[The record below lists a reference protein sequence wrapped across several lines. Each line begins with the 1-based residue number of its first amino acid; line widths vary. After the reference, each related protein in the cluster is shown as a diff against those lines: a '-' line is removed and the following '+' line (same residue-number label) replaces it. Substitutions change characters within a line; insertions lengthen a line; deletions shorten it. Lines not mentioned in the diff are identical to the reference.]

1 MTTGRLLLKGIIEL
15 TSPALIGCGRND
27 RTDMDVL
34 LDSEG
39 KPFIPATSFI
49 GVLRHYTRD
58 IDGSHGDNLK
68 RFWGFTSEEKISDKE
83 KERQSAI
90 CCDDLFLENKDGNRI
105 TVRDGIKIDNK
116 NGMVEKDKKF
126 DFELI
131 ERGARFKLN
140 MEITL
145 SAETND
151 YCRRMMKTI
160 CTALQSERI
169 LLGAKTNSGFGKIR
183 LTNAN
188 MYDFDF
194 LEKEAVLK
202 WLKGEMPVPVQ
213 LEDVKEL
220 PVEDKEFVMN
230 ATFDLK
236 NSLIVRSYPSSPE
249 MPDAVHIQSAGDN
262 ILPATS
268 LKGAIRARAERIL
281 NTVGK
286 PQSLLTELFGNVDDK
301 NRSKNARKGRVRIN
315 EVILPKFMTE
325 LQTRIKIDR
334 FTGGVIESAL
344 FETMPLFSQP
354 INLNEKVKNVII
366 SIRDC
371 KDYEAGLLLLVLKD
385 LWTGDLAVG
394 GEKNVGRGVFD
405 GCNAEIMWHGRKISI
420 EKNIAKMPQ
429 QDKTELESLVK
440 ALVDYQGGNANE
452 C

>member
-15 TSPALIGCGRND
+15 TSPALIGCGRDD

-34 LDSEG
+34 LGSDG
-39 KPFIPATSFI
+39 KPFVPATSFI
-49 GVLRHYTRD
+49 GVLRHYSTGINGAYKD
-58 IDGSHGDNLK
+58 DVK
-68 RFWGFTSEEKISDKE
+68 RFWGFTSEKKISDNE

-90 CCDDLFLENKDGNRI
+90 CCDDLNLEDSSKI
-105 TVRDGIKIDNK
+105 TVRDGIKINNK
-116 NGMVEKDKKF
+116 KGGIEEGKKY
-126 DFELI
+126 DYELI

-140 MEITL
+140 MEVNL

-151 YCRRMMKTI
+151 FCRRMMKTI

-169 LLGAKTNSGFGKIR
+169 LLGAKTNSGLGKIR

-188 MYDFDF
+188 MYEFDF

-202 WLKGEMPVPVQ
+202 WLKGEMPAPVQ
-213 LEDVKEL
+213 FEDVREL
-220 PVEDKEFVMN
+220 PVEDNEFVIN

-249 MPDAVHIQSAGDN
+249 MPDAVHIQSAGEN
-262 ILPATS
+262 VLPGTS

-286 PQSLLTELFGNVDDK
+286 PQSLLAELFGNVDEK
-301 NRSKNARKGRVRIN
+301 NRSKNSRKGRLRID

-325 LQTRIKIDR
+325 LQSRIKIDR
-334 FTGGVIESAL
+334 FTGGVIETAL

-354 INLNEKVKNVII
+354 INLNEKVQDVKITIRNWKN
-366 SIRDC
+366 
-371 KDYEAGLLLLVLKD
+371 YEAGLLLLVLKD
-385 LWTGDLAVG
+385 LWTRDLAVG
-394 GEKNVGRGVFD
+394 GEKSVGRGVFD
-405 GCNAEIMWHGRKISI
+405 GFSAEVMWAGRKISI
-420 EKNIAKMPQ
+420 EKDIAKMPQ

-440 ALVDYQGGNANE
+440 ALVDYQGGNTNE